1 MKKIYTLDT
10 EIYPLEALTQAVSD
24 FQELVEI
31 EFLDNI
37 LTIEAENDEE
47 WDEIFN
53 EFMNYVIWMI
63 NNA

>member
-47 WDEIFN
+47 
-53 EFMNYVIWMI
+53 
-63 NNA
+63 